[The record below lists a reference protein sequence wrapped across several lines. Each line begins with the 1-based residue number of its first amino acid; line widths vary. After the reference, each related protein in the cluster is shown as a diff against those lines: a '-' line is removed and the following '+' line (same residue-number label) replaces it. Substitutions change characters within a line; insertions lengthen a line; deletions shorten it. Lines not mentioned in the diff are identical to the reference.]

1 MAFKEQYRAADQG
14 DRRLI
19 CRERAWRR
27 LAKSA
32 MYLIMGCLIY
42 AEFVLIKMI
51 PLPNHLVL
59 RVLVSAGLWILGVLL
74 AFLLAI
80 FSYMLTQPLWN
91 RAEKYSL
98 PAIKKETLSKATLH
112 LRNYYGLRQP
122 YLLTKCFD
130 ATDDR
135 WKNHDVCIFIVDN
148 ELRITTDLVH
158 GFLYGE
164 RDLGCYAFKRSE
176 ITLSKHKDNKGLKL
190 ELRAGNEYFVLG
202 YRAKG
207 FIERNF
213 IND

>member
-1 MAFKEQYRAADQG
+1 MIR
-14 DRRLI
+14 
-19 CRERAWRR
+19 RERAWRR
-27 LAKSA
+27 LAKGV
-32 MYLIMGCLIY
+32 MYLIMGCLFY
-42 AEFVLIKMI
+42 AALVLIGMI
-51 PLPNHLVL
+51 PLPDHYVW
-59 RVLVSAGLWILGVLL
+59 RVLVSVGLWILG
-74 AFLLAI
+74 AFLLILLAV
-80 FSYMLTQPLWN
+80 FSCVLTQPLWN
-91 RAEKYSL
+91 KAEKCSL

-112 LRNYYGLRQP
+112 LRNYYGLSQP
-122 YLLTKCFD
+122 YLLTKCFAAAD
-130 ATDDR
+130 EK

-176 ITLSKHKDNKGLKL
+176 IALSKHKDNNGLKL

-207 FIERNF
+207 FIERNY

>member
-1 MAFKEQYRAADQG
+1 MIRKERSY
-14 DRRLI
+14 
-19 CRERAWRR
+19 RR
-27 LAKSA
+27 LAKSV
-32 MYLIMGCLIY
+32 MYLIMGCLFY

-59 RVLVSAGLWILGVLL
+59 RVLVSAGLWILGAVLMIP
-74 AFLLAI
+74 LAI
-80 FSYMLTQPLWN
+80 FSCALTRPLWN
-91 RAEKYSL
+91 KAERCSL

-112 LRNYYGLRQP
+112 LRNYYGLSQP
-122 YLLTKCFD
+122 YLLTKCFAAAD
-130 ATDDR
+130 EK

-176 ITLSKHKDNKGLKL
+176 IALSKHKDNNGLKL

-207 FIERNF
+207 FIERNY